1 MKTTRSSDGT
11 TIAYDTAGSGP
22 RLVLVDGALCTRRI
36 GPGKGLARLLAE
48 HFTVI
53 NYGRRGRGDSGDA
66 VEYAIER
73 EVEDLEAVIETAGG
87 NTFVFGQSSGA
98 VLALHA
104 AARLPQIT
112 RLAAY
117 EAPSSSTTP
126 ARRPD
131 PSTTRRSPNCSPAGS
146 AAPAVRL
153 FLELVGLPAV
163 LVAGM
168 RLTPL
173 WPRLKAVAHTLP
185 YDSLITVEHQQ
196 GQPLSPDRWAPVR
209 QRTPCSAGAIAMRGC
224 ETRCRHS
231 PTPSPRDTPHAGRP
245 DAQPAT
251 QDRRARASAV
261 LSRRAR
267 TRQGA
272 SRRGR
277 PPGGNLNETV
287 VIRRLRLRWAE
298 HERERADGV
307 KSDRVAALLV
317 SPGPAARAAA
327 GRGLPRSGGR
337 RAHGKASA
345 FACQRASR

>member
-1 MKTTRSSDGT
+1 MKTTRS
-11 TIAYDTAGSGP
+11 
-22 RLVLVDGALCTRRI
+22 
-36 GPGKGLARLLAE
+36 
-48 HFTVI
+48 
-53 NYGRRGRGDSGDA
+53 
-66 VEYAIER
+66 
-73 EVEDLEAVIETAGG
+73 
-87 NTFVFGQSSGA
+87 
-98 VLALHA
+98 
-104 AARLPQIT
+104 
-112 RLAAY
+112 
-117 EAPSSSTTP
+117 
-126 ARRPD
+126 
-131 PSTTRRSPNCSPAGS
+131 
-146 AAPAVRL
+146 
-153 FLELVGLPAV
+153 
-163 LVAGM
+163 
-168 RLTPL
+168 
-173 WPRLKAVAHTLP
+173 
-185 YDSLITVEHQQ
+185 
-196 GQPLSPDRWAPVR
+196 
-209 QRTPCSAGAIAMRGC
+209 
-224 ETRCRHS
+224 
-231 PTPSPRDTPHAGRP
+231 
-245 DAQPAT
+245 

>member
-11 TIAYDTAGSGP
+11 TIAYDTAGTGP

-53 NYGRRGRGDSGDA
+53 NYDRRGRGDSGDA

-87 NTFVFGQSSGA
+87 NAFVFGQSSGA

-112 RLAAY
+112 GLAVY
-117 EAPSSSTTP
+117 EAPFIVDDTRAPTGP
-126 ARRPD
+126 EYHEKVTELLARGKR
-131 PSTTRRSPNCSPAGS
+131 G
-146 AAPAVRL
+146 PAVRL

-173 WPRLKAVAHTLP
+173 WPRLKAVANTLP

-209 QRTPCSAGAIAMRGC
+209 QRTLVLCGGDSDAWMRNAMQALA
-224 ETRCRHS
+224 
-231 PTPSPRDTPHAGRP
+231 DTLPHATHRMLDGQTHNLRPKIVAPELVRFFRDVPVPGKAHRAADGRP
-245 DAQPAT
+245 
-251 QDRRARASAV
+251 
-261 LSRRAR
+261 
-267 TRQGA
+267 
-272 SRRGR
+272 
-277 PPGGNLNETV
+277 
-287 VIRRLRLRWAE
+287 
-298 HERERADGV
+298 
-307 KSDRVAALLV
+307 AAI
-317 SPGPAARAAA
+317 
-327 GRGLPRSGGR
+327 
-337 RAHGKASA
+337 
-345 FACQRASR
+345 

>member
-53 NYGRRGRGDSGDA
+53 NYDRRGRGDSGDA

-87 NTFVFGQSSGA
+87 NAFVFGQSSGA

-146 AAPAVRL
+146 AAPRCACSSNWSACRRSSSP
-153 FLELVGLPAV
+153 GC
-163 LVAGM
+163 GS
-168 RLTPL
+168 R
-173 WPRLKAVAHTLP
+173 R
-185 YDSLITVEHQQ
+185 YGQ
-196 GQPLSPDRWAPVR
+196 GSRPS
-209 QRTPCSAGAIAMRGC
+209 RTPCHTTHSSPSNTNKASPFHPTGGLLSGNARSCSAGAIAMRGC

-231 PTPSPRDTPHAGRP
+231 PTPSPTRHTACWT
-245 DAQPAT
+245 A
-251 QDRRARASAV
+251 RR
-261 LSRRAR
+261 
-267 TRQGA
+267 T
-272 SRRGR
+272 
-277 PPGGNLNETV
+277 TC
-287 VIRRLRLRWAE
+287 
-298 HERERADGV
+298 D
-307 KSDRVAALLV
+307 
-317 SPGPAARAAA
+317 
-327 GRGLPRSGGR
+327 PRS
-337 RAHGKASA
+337 
-345 FACQRASR
+345 SRPN